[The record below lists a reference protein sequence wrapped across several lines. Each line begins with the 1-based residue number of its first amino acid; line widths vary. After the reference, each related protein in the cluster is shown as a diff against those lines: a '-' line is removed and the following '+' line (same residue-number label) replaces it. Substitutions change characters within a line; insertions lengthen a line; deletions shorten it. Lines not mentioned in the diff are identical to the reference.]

1 MLYYLHVSFLE
12 TCKSYSLCP
21 TGLNI
26 RKKPFIEFEY
36 DDLIIFW
43 KETLL
48 SAENDLLEALCVGIC
63 ERMFTLEKKFW
74 DELQELHK
82 NNTEE
87 DMSNWLIK
95 LHVHLE
101 KRLKKIS
108 KKKIKKLHK
117 LSGNSV
123 TKDNVSMRFQE
134 HLDIFTF
141 FNDFSVHC
149 DNFSPD
155 IVNAANLA
163 TLEPYSRDITCIS
176 NLSGVSQQDYL
187 GHSSNHDINKTNSA
201 TLVNERLKGKF
212 VSPNVVNLSRRNLTN
227 DEISLLSKGLKFVPT
242 PRGINKALIKEE
254 LEAYGRKLR
263 LMWHFRNDERE
274 LSYDPFKKKS
284 KFDPKRKDAAIEL
297 YLSRLEEE
305 IPSLYYK
312 IGYSNL
318 TKGGRDAVY
327 SLKNDNSIIIKEAD
341 KRSAV
346 LVWDRDGYLREAKNQ
361 LNDKNVYKE
370 LTGDVEGPLEKIIKT
385 VLEKIRDRRDISDST
400 LDYFL
405 VNNLKLGRYYLLP
418 KIHKKLH
425 NVTGQPV
432 ISNSGYYTENISA
445 FLEFH
450 LKPLAQKV
458 KPYVKDT
465 FDFLRKIASLPFC
478 QMILFYVP

>member
-1 MLYYLHVSFLE
+1 M
-12 TCKSYSLCP
+12 
-21 TGLNI
+21 
-26 RKKPFIEFEY
+26 R
-36 DDLIIFW
+36 
-43 KETLL
+43 
-48 SAENDLLEALCVGIC
+48 
-63 ERMFTLEKKFW
+63 
-74 DELQELHK
+74 
-82 NNTEE
+82 
-87 DMSNWLIK
+87 NWLIK

-101 KRLKKIS
+101 NRLKKIS

-123 TKDNVSMRFQE
+123 IKDNVSTRFQE
-134 HLDIFTF
+134 YLDIFPSL
-141 FNDFSVHC
+141 NDFSVHC
-149 DNFSPD
+149 DNFSRE

-163 TLEPYSRDITCIS
+163 TLQPYSYDVSCVS
-176 NLSGVSQQDYL
+176 NFSGVSQQDYS
-187 GHSSNHDINKTNSA
+187 GHSSNLDFNKTNST

-346 LVWDRDGYLREAKNQ
+346 LVWDRDGYLREVKNQ

-385 VLEKIRDRRDISDST
+385 VL
-400 LDYFL
+400 
-405 VNNLKLGRYYLLP
+405 
-418 KIHKKLH
+418 KK
-425 NVTGQPV
+425 NQ
-432 ISNSGYYTENISA
+432 
-445 FLEFH
+445 
-450 LKPLAQKV
+450 
-458 KPYVKDT
+458 
-465 FDFLRKIASLPFC
+465 R
-478 QMILFYVP
+478 